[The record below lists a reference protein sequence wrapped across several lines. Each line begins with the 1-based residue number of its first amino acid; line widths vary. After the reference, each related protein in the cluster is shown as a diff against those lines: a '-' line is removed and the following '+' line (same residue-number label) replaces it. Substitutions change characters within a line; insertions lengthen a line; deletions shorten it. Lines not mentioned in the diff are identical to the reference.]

1 MVSFH
6 LIFIYINLIKFYK
19 IDLKQITFTQFLTII
34 AYKINTNDTE
44 EELEE
49 AFRMFDRTD
58 SGFIT

>member
-1 MVSFH
+1 MFQK
-6 LIFIYINLIKFYK
+6 FILIKFYK
-19 IDLKQITFTQFLTII
+19 IDLKQITFTQFLTLI

-58 SGFIT
+58 SAFIT

>member
-6 LIFIYINLIKFYK
+6 LIFIHINLIKFYK

>member
-1 MVSFH
+1 MVRFH
-6 LIFIYINLIKFYK
+6 LLLIYINLIKFYK

-34 AYKINTNDTE
+34 AYKININDTE